1 MKLLM
6 VGPQG
11 SGKGTIGEMLSEL
24 LGVPLISVGETLRD
38 LPTDHPKYNEV
49 HDTISMG
56 NLAPVEI
63 VNGLLKERVSKTDC
77 VNGFIFDGW
86 ARRLKDLEYFDPNFD
101 KVVFLNISPET
112 SVKRLSSRRTCE
124 NCGRIYNIETV
135 RPRTEGICNVCGG
148 RLLRRKDDEP
158 EAIIKRLEIFNEE
171 TTPVIDFFRKKGV
184 LLEINA
190 ETAPKEVF
198 ENVLRALNII

>member
-198 ENVLRALNII
+198 ENVLRALKII

>member
-1 MKLLM
+1 M

-63 VNGLLKERVSKTDC
+63 VSGLLKERVSKTDC

-198 ENVLRALNII
+198 ENVLRALKII

>member
-198 ENVLRALNII
+198 ENVLRALN

>member
-86 ARRLKDLEYFDPNFD
+86 ARRL
-101 KVVFLNISPET
+101 
-112 SVKRLSSRRTCE
+112 
-124 NCGRIYNIETV
+124 
-135 RPRTEGICNVCGG
+135 
-148 RLLRRKDDEP
+148 
-158 EAIIKRLEIFNEE
+158 
-171 TTPVIDFFRKKGV
+171 
-184 LLEINA
+184 
-190 ETAPKEVF
+190 
-198 ENVLRALNII
+198 

>member
-11 SGKGTIGEMLSEL
+11 SGKGTIGEMLSEHM
-24 LGVPLISVGETLRD
+24 GVPLISVGDTLRD
-38 LPTDHPKYNEV
+38 LPTDHPKYKEV
-49 HDTISMG
+49 HDTINRG

-63 VNGLLKERVSKTDC
+63 VSVLLKERVSKNDC
-77 VNGFIFDGW
+77 INGFIFDGW
-86 ARRLKDLEYFDPNFD
+86 ARRLKDLEYFDPKFD
-101 KVVFLNISPET
+101 KVVYLKISPET
-112 SVKRLSSRRTCE
+112 SVKRLSARRTCE
-124 NCGRIYNIETV
+124 NCGRIYNIETI
-135 RPRTEGICNVCGG
+135 PPKTEGVCNVCGG
-148 RLLRRKDDEP
+148 RLMQREDDTP

-171 TTPVIDFFRKKGV
+171 TMPVIDYFREKGV

-198 ENVLRALNII
+198 ENVLRALKII

>member
-11 SGKGTIGEMLSEL
+11 SGKGTIGEMLSEHM
-24 LGVPLISVGETLRD
+24 GVPLISVGDTLRD
-38 LPTDHPKYNEV
+38 LPTDHPKYKEV
-49 HDTISMG
+49 HDTINRG

-63 VNGLLKERVSKTDC
+63 VSVLLKERVSKNDC
-77 VNGFIFDGW
+77 INGFIFDGW
-86 ARRLKDLEYFDPNFD
+86 ARRLKVLEYFDPKFD
-101 KVVFLNISPET
+101 KVIYLKISPET
-112 SVKRLSSRRTCE
+112 SVKRLSARRPCE
-124 NCGRIYNIETV
+124 NCGRIYNIETI
-135 RPRTEGICNVCGG
+135 PPKTEGVCNVCGG
-148 RLLRRKDDEP
+148 RLMQREDDTP

-171 TTPVIDFFRKKGV
+171 TMPVIDYFREKGV

-198 ENVLRALNII
+198 ENVLRALNRI

>member
-63 VNGLLKERVSKTDC
+63 VSGLLKERVSKTDC

-198 ENVLRALNII
+198 ENVLRALKII